1 MRSTVGARN
10 RNSLGAVARE
20 TKTRETKTRETKTR
34 ETKTSETKTSETKTS
49 EAKIS
54 QARIQ
59 SGQGSV
65 EVGVAPID
73 VQQLPGG
80 VT

>member
-20 TKTRETKTRETKTR
+20 TKTS

-73 VQQLPGG
+73 VQQLPSG

>member
-20 TKTRETKTRETKTR
+20 TKTRETKTRETKT
-34 ETKTSETKTSETKTS
+34 SEAKIS

-73 VQQLPGG
+73 VQQLPSG

>member
-20 TKTRETKTRETKTR
+20 TKTRETKTS

-73 VQQLPGG
+73 VQQLPSG

>member
-20 TKTRETKTRETKTR
+20 TKTRETKTSEA
-34 ETKTSETKTSETKTS
+34 KTSEAKISETKTS

>member
-20 TKTRETKTRETKTR
+20 TKTRETKTR
-34 ETKTSETKTSETKTS
+34 ETKTS

-73 VQQLPGG
+73 VQQLPSG